1 MFRAEHKTHR
11 EAPFPFRV
19 QLASHDLDQVAARM
33 HEEGIKIVMRGG
45 VPKILGTGGERVA
58 AYRIFFVVVLN
69 GWGSFHGEGYDG
81 FSTENY
87 KP

>member
-1 MFRAEHKTHR
+1 M
-11 EAPFPFRV
+11 
-19 QLASHDLDQVAARM
+19 
-33 HEEGIKIVMRGG
+33 
-45 VPKILGTGGERVA
+45 GTGGEGVA

-69 GWGSFHGEGYDG
+69 GWRSFHGEGYDG